1 MGNWLSNNAKI
12 HKEDKFDSGST
23 GLIQAALGS
32 LEDMGLGGVIAGV
45 AQMSVD
51 EGGFLFTAG
60 AKTLSICI
68 SRNVNLGLTTDTV
81 TCTKTLPKTFKFTP
95 LSSQAPKREGSGSIA
110 RHDHKPSEKCCEPHL
125 FNPVAHIHSRALLEY
140 TRGAQAITV
149 KRDMKN

>member
-1 MGNWLSNNAKI
+1 MRNWLSNNAKI

-23 GLIQAALGS
+23 GLLQVALGS

-60 AKTLSICI
+60 AKMLSVCI

-81 TCTKTLPKTFKFTP
+81 TCTKPYSKRSNPPPYLVKPLREKDLGALQDMTINHPKNAVNPTSSI
-95 LSSQAPKREGSGSIA
+95 LSPIS
-110 RHDHKPSEKCCEPHL
+110 
-125 FNPVAHIHSRALLEY
+125 
-140 TRGAQAITV
+140 TRV
-149 KRDMKN
+149 RC

>member
-1 MGNWLSNNAKI
+1 
-12 HKEDKFDSGST
+12 
-23 GLIQAALGS
+23 
-32 LEDMGLGGVIAGV
+32 MGLGGVIAGV

-51 EGGFLFTAG
+51 EGGCLFTAG

-81 TCTKTLPKTFKFTP
+81 TCTK
-95 LSSQAPKREGSGSIA
+95 SSQAPKRKGSGSIA

-140 TRGAQAITV
+140 TGGAQAITV
-149 KRDMKN
+149 KRDMKS

>member
-1 MGNWLSNNAKI
+1 MSNNAKI

-23 GLIQAALGS
+23 GLLQVALGS

-60 AKTLSICI
+60 AKMLSVCI

-81 TCTKTLPKTFKFTP
+81 TCTKPYSKRSNPPPYLVKP
-95 LSSQAPKREGSGSIA
+95 LN
-110 RHDHKPSEKCCEPHL
+110 RH
-125 FNPVAHIHSRALLEY
+125 FY
-140 TRGAQAITV
+140 
-149 KRDMKN
+149 